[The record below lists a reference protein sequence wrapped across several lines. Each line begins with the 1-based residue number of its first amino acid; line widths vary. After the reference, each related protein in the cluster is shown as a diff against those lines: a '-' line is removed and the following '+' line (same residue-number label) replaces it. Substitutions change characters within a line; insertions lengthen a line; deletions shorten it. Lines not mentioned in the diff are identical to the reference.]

1 MLERVLLIAVASVVL
16 TAHVAWAD
24 GTVTRARGCGDKIF
38 VNNNEAY
45 SILTA
50 TGGDPPAD
58 GDQLVGD
65 VNRIGHTVL
74 FDKETGR
81 SISAIVEDRGLNKAE
96 ITQRMTTNC
105 RSLLAS
111 SFTSGR
117 VERAIGCGNK
127 FFVNTPQGYALL
139 ERLAG
144 GIVNEGDD
152 VQGDFNKAGRATIQN
167 RQSGATLTVFVD
179 DYRLSSSAASHAMA
193 RKCRPK

>member
-1 MLERVLLIAVASVVL
+1 
-16 TAHVAWAD
+16 
-24 GTVTRARGCGDKIF
+24 
-38 VNNNEAY
+38 
-45 SILTA
+45 
-50 TGGDPPAD
+50 
-58 GDQLVGD
+58 
-65 VNRIGHTVL
+65 VL

-81 SISAIVEDRGLNKAE
+81 SISAIVEDRGLDKAE
-96 ITQRMTTNC
+96 ITQRIAVHC

-152 VQGDFNKAGRATIQN
+152 VQGDFNKAGRATILN
-167 RQSGATLTVFVD
+167 RQSGATLTVFVA
-179 DYRLSSSAASHAMA
+179 DYRLSASAASHAMA
-193 RKCRPK
+193 RHCRAK